1 MTRAETNRL
10 SGPLAERPAAAPA
23 AALATYTSD
32 PESTEYTEATVAN
45 LNALRAAY
53 ENLRVVCEADRVR
66 FAAVIAAYENLRA
79 SHEDL
84 RAKLI
89 AAGVVS

>member
-45 LNALRAAY
+45 LNALR
-53 ENLRVVCEADRVR
+53 V
-66 FAAVIAAYENLRA
+66 AYENLRA